1 MTDSN
6 FDNTYQPD
14 EDLFNKKIKTVP
26 SNQKEIGIDTD
37 NSILRAINNLSD
49 EGTSTSVNLSDIDA
63 FSQISKDRD
72 SIYDTIDTMADD
84 PTIAAAL
91 EIYTEDATQAN
102 AEGRVLWATSDDDE
116 VRATVTNIL
125 DTMNI
130 EKNIYSWAYSLI
142 KYGDLYLKLY
152 HESDYEDDL
161 FTVTPNEQK
170 KNSLNENVIFRAYSK
185 ADKLV
190 HYIEAVPNPAEIFE
204 LTKFGKSYAYIQAPA
219 SNNLYRQKNELE
231 TSAYLTHKY
240 AFNKRDVIVYS
251 PTEYVHASLDEDSS
265 RYPEEV
271 EIFTN
276 YDTDSTKP
284 SASYKVKR
292 GQSILFNTFKIWRQV
307 NLLENALL
315 LNRIT
320 RSATLRLVDVE
331 VGDMGKDDVKKK
343 LHSVKQLFEQ
353 KAALNVGTAMSEYIN
368 PGPMENTI
376 YSPTRNGIGTIS
388 IQDISSDANVT
399 GLEDVNLFKTKLY
412 SSLRI
417 PKAYLGDLDDAAGFN
432 GGSSLSIVSSRYAK
446 TVRRIQS
453 SIIQALTDA
462 INIMLLDKGLDSYVN
477 KFTLKMQEPVTQEE
491 LDKRDARSSEIQ
503 IASDVMSLVSEIPND
518 ATRLKILKS
527 MLSEV
532 ISNQDVLS
540 MIGDE
545 AEKMQESGEGM
556 SDDDSD
562 VDFDGGDFSTP
573 MSSMHGGGDFSDIG
587 GEGTESGESS
597 EEGEEESGNALPS
610 PEELNAGDFT
620 DNSREF

>member
-1 MTDSN
+1 MTETN
-6 FDNTYQPD
+6 IGQTTYQPND
-14 EDLFNKKIKTVP
+14 DLFNKKINTVP
-26 SNQKEIGIDTD
+26 SKQKEIGIDTD
-37 NSILRAINNLSD
+37 DSILRAINELSD
-49 EGTSTSVNLSDIDA
+49 DGTSTSVNLSDIDA

-72 SIYDTIDTMADD
+72 SVYETIDTMSED

-91 EIYTEDATQAN
+91 EIYTEDATQIN
-102 AEGRVLWATSDDDE
+102 SEGRVLWATSDDDE
-116 VRATVTNIL
+116 VRATITNIL

-130 EKNIYSWAYSLI
+130 EKNIYSWTYSLI

-152 HESDYEDDL
+152 HESDYEDGL
-161 FTVTPNEQK
+161 FDK
-170 KNSLNENVIFRAYSK
+170 KDDGKNSLNENVVFRAYPKS
-185 ADKLV
+185 DKLV
-190 HYIEAVPNPAEIFE
+190 HYIEAIPNPAEMFE
-204 LTKFGKSYAYIQAPA
+204 LTRFGKSYAYIQAPT
-219 SNNLYRQKNELE
+219 NLNLYKQKNELGT
-231 TSAYLTHKY
+231 TSYFTHRY
-240 AFNKRDVIVYS
+240 AFNKKDVVVYA
-251 PTEYVHASLDEDSS
+251 PTEFVHASLDEDSS

-276 YDTDSTKP
+276 HGAETDKP
-284 SASYKVKR
+284 LAKYRVKR
-292 GQSILFNTFKIWRQV
+292 GQSILYNTFRIWRQT

-320 RSATLRLVDVE
+320 RSSLLRLVEVE
-331 VGDMGKDDVKKK
+331 VADMGKDDVKKK

-353 KAALNVGTAMSEYIN
+353 KAALNVGKAMSEYLN

-376 YSPTRNGIGTIS
+376 YSPSRNGVGTIS
-388 IQDISSDANVT
+388 IQDITADANVT
-399 GLEDVNLFKTKLY
+399 GLDDVNLFKTKLY

-446 TVRRIQS
+446 TVKRIQACL
-453 SIIQALTDA
+453 IQAITDA

-503 IASDVMSLVSEIPND
+503 IASDVMNLVSDIPND

-527 MLSEV
+527 LLSEV
-532 ISNQDVLS
+532 ITNQDVLS

-545 AEKMQESGEGM
+545 AEKLKSDETDVTDSEDI
-556 SDDDSD
+556 SDDE
-562 VDFDGGDFSTP
+562 DFNLPSGSFSK
-573 MSSMHGGGDFSDIG
+573 SSTSNNFSLDNTV
-587 GEGTESGESS
+587 ETSNETEEPT
-597 EEGEEESGNALPS
+597 NTKNRLPS

-620 DNSREF
+620 DNNTEF